1 MEVITFLFEIII
13 HISCVGHHPH
23 QIDFNNDK
31 EIVSP
36 EFTKSSF
43 FFLILFPLSLWTN
56 NFFIPDSFCVFP
68 GYTNNSKQFF
78 IFLLYVF

>member
-31 EIVSP
+31 EIVSQNLQKAVFFYFVP
-36 EFTKSSF
+36 SF
-43 FFLILFPLSLWTN
+43 FV
-56 NFFIPDSFCVFP
+56 D
-68 GYTNNSKQFF
+68 K
-78 IFLLYVF
+78 

>member
-36 EFTKSSF
+36 NLQKAVFFLNFVPSF
-43 FFLILFPLSLWTN
+43 FV
-56 NFFIPDSFCVFP
+56 D
-68 GYTNNSKQFF
+68 K
-78 IFLLYVF
+78 